1 MRTILGT
8 LVGGGLVSVGTLAF
22 RVADAEPVSGSLGT
36 VAGLIAVGLVLFVGG
51 GAILGWTLAQMGRQE
66 VAA

>member
-8 LVGGGLVSVGTLAF
+8 LVGGSLVATGSVAF
-22 RVADAEPVSGSLGT
+22 RVADAEPLAGSVEYIALL
-36 VAGLIAVGLVLFVGG
+36 VAVGLVLFICG

-66 VAA
+66 VVR